1 MSEKMSK
8 CKACGSEIAKSA
20 KSCPKCGAKSK
31 KFPVWLTVIIV
42 ILVLGII
49 GGALGGD
56 DNEPKKV
63 NTGGTPGS
71 SQTGDDGKEP
81 SKTEKERFAVG
92 EAAELNDIVVT
103 LVDVTESAG
112 KDFYNPED
120 GNVFLLCEFNIENN
134 SDKDIAVSSIVCFDA
149 YVDDYATSMSLTAQL
164 ASDKGQLDG
173 TVAAGKK
180 MSGVIGFEVPEDWAE
195 IEVRFTPD
203 FWKSKNF
210 IFVANK

>member
-1 MSEKMSK
+1 M
-8 CKACGSEIAKSA
+8 
-20 KSCPKCGAKSK
+20 
-31 KFPVWLTVIIV
+31 
-42 ILVLGII
+42 
-49 GGALGGD
+49 
-56 DNEPKKV
+56 
-63 NTGGTPGS
+63 
-71 SQTGDDGKEP
+71 
-81 SKTEKERFAVG
+81 
-92 EAAELNDIVVT
+92 
-103 LVDVTESAG
+103 
-112 KDFYNPED
+112 
-120 GNVFLLCEFNIENN
+120 
-134 SDKDIAVSSIVCFDA
+134 SSIVCFDA